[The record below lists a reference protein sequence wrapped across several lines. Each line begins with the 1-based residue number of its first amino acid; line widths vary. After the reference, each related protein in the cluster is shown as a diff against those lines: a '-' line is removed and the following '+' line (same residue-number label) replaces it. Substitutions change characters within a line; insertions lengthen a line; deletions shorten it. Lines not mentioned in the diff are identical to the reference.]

1 MRNRC
6 SIERRGR
13 MGDIDVKRLTEEEL
27 DHLLVEMVM
36 KMSPEQLEKVAEM
49 ICEAAVEAPET
60 KEAS

>member
-1 MRNRC
+1 
-6 SIERRGR
+6 

-36 KMSPEQLEKVAEM
+36 KMSPKQLEKAAEM
-49 ICEAAVEAPET
+49 ICEAAAEAPET

>member
-1 MRNRC
+1 
-6 SIERRGR
+6 

-36 KMSPEQLEKVAEM
+36 KMSPKQLEKAAEM
-49 ICEAAVEAPET
+49 ICEAATEVPET

>member
-1 MRNRC
+1 
-6 SIERRGR
+6 

-36 KMSPEQLEKVAEM
+36 KMSPEQLEKAAEM
-49 ICEAAVEAPET
+49 ICEAAAEAPGT

>member
-1 MRNRC
+1 
-6 SIERRGR
+6 

-36 KMSPEQLEKVAEM
+36 KMSPEQLEKAAEM
-49 ICEAAVEAPET
+49 ICEAAVEVPET

>member
-1 MRNRC
+1 
-6 SIERRGR
+6 

-36 KMSPEQLEKVAEM
+36 KMSPEQLEKAAEM
-49 ICEAAVEAPET
+49 ICETAAEAPET

>member
-1 MRNRC
+1 
-6 SIERRGR
+6 

-36 KMSPEQLEKVAEM
+36 KMSPEQLEKAAEM
-49 ICEAAVEAPET
+49 ICEAAAEAPET